1 MMNSKAKAAKECS
14 RPRCK
19 DDAASPRAN
28 FCIECFTK
36 NAALASSKRKVR
48 GGNTTT
54 KRAKGV
60 LGNGGNTT
68 TRRGE
73 GVLGNSG
80 NTMTGRKKKAA
91 GKRCGVRRSAK
102 RALVLKKRWLDL
114 ILAGQKTWEIRGSS
128 TGKRGWIHFAESQ
141 AGGELRGIL
150 S

>member
-1 MMNSKAKAAKECS
+1 MAAIPRPNVPKES
-14 RPRCK
+14 WAT
-19 DDAASPRAN
+19 AATPQQD
-28 FCIECFTK
+28 
-36 NAALASSKRKVR
+36 V
-48 GGNTTT
+48 
-54 KRAKGV
+54 AKGSLATAATPQQDV
-60 LGNGGNTT
+60 AK
-68 TRRGE
+68 